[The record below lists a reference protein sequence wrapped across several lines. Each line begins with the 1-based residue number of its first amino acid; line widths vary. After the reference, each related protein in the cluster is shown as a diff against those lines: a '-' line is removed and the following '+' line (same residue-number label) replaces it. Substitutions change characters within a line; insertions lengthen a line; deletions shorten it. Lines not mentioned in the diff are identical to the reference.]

1 MNSTSLF
8 RPAASLLFAA
18 LLTGCQSKRTETSQP
33 SASTTASTPSAA
45 PVFTVDPATAA
56 TVTGTVK
63 YTGAK
68 PKPKLIDMSSDPTCV
83 AAHKGKPYDESLVV
97 GSKGGLGNAFVFIE
111 KGLEGKH
118 FATPTT
124 GVTIDQAGCWFRPRV
139 LGLQTGQ
146 TLDIVNSDPVTH
158 NIHPIAMVNHEWNHS
173 QGPGDP
179 PMHRT
184 FSKQEIMIPVK
195 CNIHDWMHAFLGVV
209 DHPYF
214 ATTGDDGSF
223 TLPNLPPG
231 TYTVTAWHE
240 TLGRQSTTVTL
251 PGSGKAE
258 ANLTFAA
265 K

>member
-1 MNSTSLF
+1 MKTNLF
-8 RPAASLLFAA
+8 RSASTLLFAA
-18 LLTGCQSKRTETSQP
+18 TLMTGCNSKPTETSATKP
-33 SASTTASTPSAA
+33 AATTATAE
-45 PVFTVDPATAA
+45 PVFTVDAATAGS
-56 TVTGTVK
+56 VSGTIK

-68 PKPKLIDMSSDPTCV
+68 PKPKLIDMSSDPACV
-83 AAHKGKPYDESLVV
+83 AAHKGKAMDESLVV
-97 GSKGGLGNAFVFIE
+97 GVKGGLGNAFVFIE

-118 FATPTT
+118 FATPTA

-139 LGLQTGQ
+139 LGLHVGQ
-146 TLDIVNSDPVTH
+146 TLDVVNSDPVTH
-158 NIHPIAMVNHEWNHS
+158 NIHPMAVTNREWNHS

-179 PMHRT
+179 AMHRT

-195 CNIHDWMHAFLGVV
+195 CNIHDWMHAFIGVV

-214 ATTGDDGSF
+214 ATTKDDGSF

-240 TLGRQSTTVTL
+240 TLGRQSTTITVAA
-251 PGSGKAE
+251 SGKAE
-258 ANLTFAA
+258 ANLAFAA